1 MMVDSLRT
9 ASVGVTGS
17 SLYWIEWVPPL
28 ISSLAAFATLVYMLI
43 KIWREFYGNSK
54 ESGSNPR

>member
-28 ISSLAAFATLVYMLI
+28 FSSLAAFATLVYMLI
-43 KIWREFYGNSK
+43 KIWREIYGNSK